1 MIRPPTLA
9 TALIRCC
16 RVDNNVLST
25 YYVCITNWFVQKIK
39 MAQDELNVRKAIA
52 DIELIRR
59 VLDQA
64 DHKTDTADLFGVT
77 LTANITLQSLA
88 LISATFLAVFELFSG
103 DALTELLMLGGQSPE
118 LRLAGIG
125 IIASILAGLVILLYF
140 VIWRAAQHSGEEFN
154 SYVVRNFRYARLL
167 SYLSDLMM
175 KFGAIALV
183 MLAGHPEWIAPLLL
197 AFTGDYLV
205 QGRLFTLPTRM
216 AVILGA
222 FCIGVGFFQF
232 IVGLEQ
238 LLVPLIVFSVIACV
252 STGRL
257 IRLRRQQNHS
267 AA

>member
-1 MIRPPTLA
+1 M
-9 TALIRCC
+9 
-16 RVDNNVLST
+16 S
-25 YYVCITNWFVQKIK
+25 
-39 MAQDELNVRKAIA
+39 QDELSVRKAIA

-64 DHKTDTADLFGVT
+64 DHKTVKTGLFGVT
-77 LTANITLQSLA
+77 LTANIVLQGLA
-88 LISATFLAVFELFSG
+88 LTSAILLAAIELFSG
-103 DALTELLMLGGQSPE
+103 GGLTRLLMLGGQSPE
-118 LRLAGIG
+118 LRLVGIG
-125 IIASILAGLVILLYF
+125 VIASILAGLVILLYF
-140 VIWRAAQHSGEEFN
+140 VIWRAARHSGEEFN

-183 MLAGHPEWIAPLLL
+183 LLAGHPEWIAPLLL

-222 FCIGVGFFQF
+222 ICVGAGVLQF
-232 IVGLEQ
+232 IAGLEQ
-238 LLVPLIVFSVIACV
+238 LLVPLIVFSVIACI

-257 IRLRRQQNHS
+257 IRLRRQQSHE
-267 AA
+267 AT

>member
-1 MIRPPTLA
+1 MTQ
-9 TALIRCC
+9 
-16 RVDNNVLST
+16 NELS
-25 YYVCITNWFVQKIK
+25 
-39 MAQDELNVRKAIA
+39 VRKAIA
-52 DIELIRR
+52 DVELIRR

-64 DHKTDTADLFGVT
+64 DHKTAKAGLFGVT
-77 LTANITLQSLA
+77 LTANIVLQGLA
-88 LISATFLAVFELFSG
+88 LTSAILLVAIELFSG
-103 DALTELLMLGGQSPE
+103 GALTDLLMLGGQSPE
-118 LRLAGIG
+118 LRLVGIG
-125 IIASILAGLVILLYF
+125 VIASILAGLVILLYF
-140 VIWRAAQHSGEEFN
+140 VIWRAARHSGEEFN

-183 MLAGHPEWIAPLLL
+183 LLAGHPEWIAPLLL

-222 FCIGVGFFQF
+222 ICVGAGVLQF

-238 LLVPLIVFSVIACV
+238 LLVPLIVFSVIACI

-257 IRLRRQQNHS
+257 IRLRRQQSHE
-267 AA
+267 AT

>member
-1 MIRPPTLA
+1 M
-9 TALIRCC
+9 
-16 RVDNNVLST
+16 S
-25 YYVCITNWFVQKIK
+25 
-39 MAQDELNVRKAIA
+39 QDELSVRKAIA

-64 DHKTDTADLFGVT
+64 YHKTIKTGLFGVT
-77 LTANITLQSLA
+77 LTANIVLQGLA
-88 LISATFLAVFELFSG
+88 LTSAILLAAIELFSG
-103 DALTELLMLGGQSPE
+103 GGLTRLLMLGGQSPE
-118 LRLAGIG
+118 LRLVGIG
-125 IIASILAGLVILLYF
+125 VIASILAGLVILLYF
-140 VIWRAAQHSGEEFN
+140 VIWRAARHSGEEFN